1 LIKDKTGD
9 AMIQGLIGK
18 KLGMTQLFT
27 EDGRVVSVTVLKAG
41 PCLVVQKKV
50 KENNDKIKLQLGLVE
65 EKKVKKVK
73 KPLSGHFGKA
83 GTPPTRMLKEF
94 QASDAEEFQLGE
106 AIFVD
111 IFTESELVNIIGTTK
126 GKGFQGVVKR
136 WGFAG
141 GRASHGSM
149 FHRRPGSIGNC
160 AFPAKVFKGRKMPG
174 QMGGQRKTVKNL
186 EVVRVDR
193 EKNLLLVKGAV
204 PGFNGNYVLIVKN
217 SFNNGEAVC

>member
-1 LIKDKTGD
+1 
-9 AMIQGLIGK
+9 MIQGLIGK

-27 EDGRVVSVTVLKAG
+27 EDGQVVPVTVLQAG
-41 PCLVVQKKV
+41 PCLVVQQKV
-50 KENNDKIKLQLGLVE
+50 KENTDKIKVQLGLVE
-65 EKKVKKVK
+65 ERKIKRVN
-73 KPLSGHFGKA
+73 KPLQGHFGKA

-94 QASDAEEFQLGE
+94 QASEADEFQPGS
-106 AIFVD
+106 AILVD
-111 IFTESELVNIIGTTK
+111 IFAESELVDVVGITK

-160 AFPAKVFKGRKMPG
+160 AFPSKVFKGRKMPG

-186 EVVRVDR
+186 KVVRVDH

-204 PGFNGNYVLIVKN
+204 PGFNGNYVLIMKN
-217 SFNNGEAVC
+217 SFGNGERA